1 MLVKIAIVAGVVVL
15 ALVAAKNDW
24 LLRRVD
30 LMSSCWVYATAS
42 NGDRWETCRSGEF
55 DGRPN
60 LTGRGCTIQG
70 ERGPYEYWTCPPVI
84 AKSGPM

>member
-1 MLVKIAIVAGVVVL
+1 MLVKIAIVAGVIVL
-15 ALVAAKNDW
+15 AMAATKNDW

-30 LMSSCWVYATAS
+30 LMSSCWVYATAA

-60 LTGRGCTIQG
+60 LSEHGCTSQG
-70 ERGPYEYWTCPPVI
+70 ERGPYEYWACSPTVS
-84 AKSGPM
+84 KSGPM